1 MLRFKLWNKF
11 FKNKTNEARTK
22 YTKQSNVCFYLLGG
36 AKRNYYNDLDLS
48 IVTDDKKFWK
58 MIRLVF
64 GNKIKV
70 TNKITLVEDNQ
81 PIKHDLQLMQK
92 L

>member
-22 YTKQSNVCFYLLGG
+22 YTKQSNVCFCLLGG